1 MNGADRP
8 LLPLV
13 LADVPPA
20 LRRILSQEGIPHEDV
35 ATAPTA
41 GRFVLFDSRRAARP
55 NVALGQETIDI
66 ETLRREF
73 VIDPFLQLDDATT
86 ARTGWQVGLWSVSE
100 ETARIN
106 KGELREQV
114 LTRLRRHLERL
125 GGVWM
130 RLAAV
135 PYPYHTAFN
144 FRFDHDEYV
153 AEDFAAVLDAIA
165 GHERATTH
173 FICASTH
180 QHQPAALQRLRG
192 CDVGSHG
199 FRHHT
204 YAGFSENRLNISRGI
219 ESLRRLGLEP
229 TGFAAPH
236 GRYHPAL
243 AAAMSSLG
251 ITHSSEFSAAYDDL
265 PYQPAG
271 SVVLQ
276 MPIHPVCLGI
286 VLEAVEKESPGN
298 SLRRDE
304 AAEAVA
310 DYFIATAEA
319 KRAAG
324 ELIFLYGHPD
334 GRLGRYPHVLRRLL
348 AVVAEWSDVWQTSLN
363 EFHHWWRARSTAKF
377 RVTSTDAGRYQVHAS
392 ALPTAYP
399 CGLQW
404 VRDEGVAS
412 LPLTAEP
419 QSLVPAQHC
428 FTPLQRDDLPRP
440 IRCEF
445 PRGWK
450 DRLRRVLDWEY
461 VTPVDEIDVSRWRGR
476 VKRSL
481 RRWKAR
487 AA

>member
-1 MNGADRP
+1 MNEADRP

-13 LADVPPA
+13 LADVPTA

-41 GRFVLFDSRRAARP
+41 GRFVLFDSRRVTRLS
-55 NVALGQETIDI
+55 VALGQETIDI

-73 VIDPFLQLDDATT
+73 VVDPFVQLDDATT
-86 ARTGWQVGLWSVSE
+86 ARTGWQVGPWLASE

-114 LTRLRRHLERL
+114 LTRLRRQLERR

-130 RLAAV
+130 RLTAV
-135 PYPYHTAFN
+135 PYPYRTAFN

-153 AEDFAAVLDAIA
+153 AEDFAAVMNAIA

-173 FICASTH
+173 FVCASTH
-180 QHQPAALQRLRG
+180 EHQPAALQRLRG

-199 FRHHT
+199 YRHHT
-204 YAGFSENRLNISRGI
+204 YADFSANRLNISRGI

-236 GRYHPAL
+236 GRYHSAL
-243 AAAMSSLG
+243 TAAMSSLG
-251 ITHSSEFSAAYDDL
+251 ITHSSEFSAAFDDL
-265 PYQPAG
+265 PYQPVG

-276 MPIHPVCLGI
+276 IPIHPVCLGI
-286 VLEAVEKESPGN
+286 VLESVEKVSPGN

-334 GRLGRYPHVLRRLL
+334 GRLGRYPQVLRRLL
-348 AVVAEWSDVWQTSLN
+348 TAVAEWPDVWQTSLS
-363 EFHHWWRARSTAKF
+363 EFHRWWRARSTTKF
-377 RVTSTDAGRYQVHAS
+377 NVTSTAAGYQVQAS
-392 ALPTAYP
+392 ALPTTYP

-404 VRDEGVAS
+404 VRDDGVAS

-419 QSLVPAQHC
+419 QSLFQAQHG
-428 FTPLQRDDLPRP
+428 FTPLRRDGLPRP
-440 IRCEF
+440 IRSEL

-450 DRLRRVLDWEY
+450 DRLRRALDWEY